1 MISSKSYED
10 WKVVKSNE
18 LPHSSFCN
26 HQVPLKERDFS
37 QFVLENGTKLEIQNE
52 KFVVLVLDSLSSANS
67 VQITLKT
74 LSNMVK
80 FRLRKLQRKW
90 TFLQKLPQLIQKYKA
105 AVITKQKADKI
116 LMALTQNFC
125 QFWELLRTFLKL
137 STVFS
142 KNFISHTLSP

>member
-1 MISSKSYED
+1 M
-10 WKVVKSNE
+10 VKSNE

-80 FRLRKLQRKW
+80 FLAKITSINPEIQSSRYHQTKGRQNIDGVDSKL
-90 TFLQKLPQLIQKYKA
+90 LSI
-105 AVITKQKADKI
+105 
-116 LMALTQNFC
+116 
-125 QFWELLRTFLKL
+125 LRTPSNFFEVIYCILKKFYL
-137 STVFS
+137 PY
-142 KNFISHTLSP
+142 TLPLK